1 MDNNLKIF
9 ENVEFGSIRVVSD
22 GNEPWFVGKDVAIL
36 LGYRDTVNAL
46 KNHVDVDDS
55 KGW

>member
-22 GNEPWFVGKDVAIL
+22 GNEPWFVGKDVDN
-36 LGYRDTVNAL
+36 G
-46 KNHVDVDDS
+46 
-55 KGW
+55 